1 MAAGAKGRVQGTQGP
16 GKLKNGLVAMFG
28 GDLFGELAGKLNPF
42 AAQDPYTKLDC
53 TVARADIVDGRVS
66 VKPVLVQTEKVTIV
80 AGGEIN
86 LGTEALTFDFNTR
99 PRTGIGISAGMF
111 TNPFIELAGTLASPR
126 VGVGAKGATAG
137 AAAAATGGVTVIA
150 QGLLDRARGAEDL
163 CKKTLDEVASK
174 AN

>member
-1 MAAGAKGRVQGTQGP
+1 
-16 GKLKNGLVAMFG
+16 
-28 GDLFGELAGKLNPF
+28 
-42 AAQDPYTKLDC
+42 
-53 TVARADIVDGRVS
+53 VS